1 MLKKCQHN
9 VAEPTGRPFGGCA
22 ILYRKSLSQYVTVH
36 KSISTRFCAMT
47 ITSPMQSLLLIC
59 VYLPTN
65 YGTTQSYDQYLES
78 LGELKDFID
87 SQVFDNIII
96 AGDFNVDFNHH
107 STSSEYLIR
116 FMNDLQLCAVG
127 VLSCYNINF
136 TYERDDGL
144 VHSWPDHILTFN
156 YCAGDISTVKC
167 IHSPDN
173 FSDHVP
179 ISFNLCCNLQPIS
192 NTDIASSYPNI
203 NAQSNFDWIKIDSML
218 IEAYQSY
225 VEASL
230 PIIPPDLL
238 NCSTIGCKLH
248 QQDIDIVCDHLFSC
262 LCAAGQHCFPR
273 YSKRSKVLPG

>member
-1 MLKKCQHN
+1 M
-9 VAEPTGRPFGGCA
+9 
-22 ILYRKSLSQYVTVH
+22 
-36 KSISTRFCAMT
+36 
-47 ITSPMQSLLLIC
+47 
-59 VYLPTN
+59 
-65 YGTTQSYDQYLES
+65 QYLES
-78 LGELKDFID
+78 LGELKGFID

-116 FMNDLQLCAVG
+116 FMDDLQLCAVD

-173 FSDHVP
+173 VSDHVP

-192 NTDIASSYPNI
+192 NTDIASSYSNI

-225 VEASL
+225 VGASL

-238 NCSTIGCKLH
+238 NCSTIIESVHSISKDERG
-248 QQDIDIVCDHLFSC
+248 
-262 LCAAGQHCFPR
+262 FPMTQYITNGR
-273 YSKRSKVLPG
+273 ISRGGYTFTHFKHHHRVLRLISYSMSV